1 MPAAAPCGRDDDNLS
16 PGSRDVNKVL
26 PMAVLLLALAA
37 SMAAAGNG
45 EIIVGGAAGA
55 GIPTGDFGDVADAGF
70 SGGVFGE
77 YMVTPNLGLGV
88 DAMFHGP
95 GGSES
100 YINTL
105 PFSIDDVTFEIMQ
118 FTAHGRWVFM
128 PEQSVTPYAVVGGGV
143 YNFKTNYHG
152 SGVSDNISTKGGIFG
167 GVGADYKLTSMI
179 RIGAEGV
186 WHDVF
191 TPVNS
196 SQMFTLLG
204 RVSLAFPVQVK

>member
-1 MPAAAPCGRDDDNLS
+1 MRATAARGRDDDNLS
-16 PGSRDVNKVL
+16 LGSKDVNKVL
-26 PMAVLLLALAA
+26 PMVVLLLALAVPA
-37 SMAAAGNG
+37 AAAGNG

-55 GIPTGDFGDVADAGF
+55 GIPTGDFGDLADTGF
-70 SGGVFGE
+70 SGGAFVD

-95 GGSES
+95 GGKES
-100 YINTL
+100 FINTL
-105 PFSIDDVTFEIMQ
+105 PNSIDDVTFEIMQ

-128 PEQSVTPYAVVGGGV
+128 PEQSVMPYAVAGGGV

-152 SGVSDNISTKGGIFG
+152 TGLSDNTSTKGGIFG

-191 TPVNS
+191 TQGNS
-196 SQMFTLLG
+196 SQLFSVLG
-204 RVSLAFPVQVK
+204 RLSLAFPVQVK